1 MALASDYWKVVL
13 DTCCHTYLEVIIE
26 PETPLLR
33 TMFLIDLNATIRHR
47 HSSDVLEEEIIED
60 NVRISENQD
69 SIELQFNP
77 NDNFLRELQG
87 VALSKKLQE
96 LQVPIEE
103 RGSLVNTILY
113 MASEFEWKYQASRK
127 ILRMRVEVDLY
138 VIDDDDTDG
147 ADGACDYGV
156 YRVVPESTLPV
167 ENVRTTAEVSSIMC

>member
-13 DTCCHTYLEVIIE
+13 DTCCHTYLEAIIE

-33 TMFLIDLNATIRHR
+33 TMFLMDLNATIRR
-47 HSSDVLEEEIIED
+47 LHSN

-103 RGSLVNTILY
+103 SESLVDTILY
-113 MASEFEWKYQASRK
+113 RASEFEWKYQASRK

-167 ENVRTTAEVSSIMC
+167 ENVRTTAKVARCHL